1 MKAIVRTKYG
11 SPDVLKLEEIPEP
24 TAGDDEVLVKV
35 QAVGVNAADLEILR
49 ADPLYVRFA
58 GFGLLTPKIK
68 VLGSDVAGRVETV
81 GRNVTEFQPGDE
93 VFGDIFYHG
102 LGGFAEY
109 VCVPESA
116 PLVLK
121 PDSLTFEQAAAIPQ
135 AAVIALQGLRDKG
148 QIQPG
153 QKVLIIGAGGG
164 AGTFAVQMAKSFG
177 SDVTGV
183 DSTEKLEMMSAI
195 GADRVIDYTREDF
208 AEDGARYDLI
218 LNVVGHRSI
227 FDFSRALSRNGSY
240 VMVGGSTARIVQA
253 VIVGRWLSM
262 TGSKAMGMLM
272 AKPNKK
278 DLASVIELVEAGEV
292 VPVIDRQYPLEEV
305 ADALRYLGEG
315 HARGKIVVTV

>member
-35 QAVGVNAADLEILR
+35 QAVGVNAADLENLR
-49 ADPLYVRFA
+49 ADPLYVRFS
-58 GFGLLTPKIK
+58 GFDLLTPKIK

-81 GRNVTEFQPGDE
+81 GRNVTEFQPGDQ

-102 LGGFAEY
+102 LGGFAEC

-148 QIQPG
+148 KVQPG

-177 SDVTGV
+177 ADVTGV
-183 DSTEKLEMMSAI
+183 DSTEKLEMMRSI

-218 LNVVGHRSI
+218 LDAVGRRSI
-227 FDFSRALSRNGSY
+227 FDFRRALSRNGSY

-253 VIVGRWLSM
+253 VIVGRWFSM
-262 TGSKAMGMLM
+262 TGSQAMGLLVV
-272 AKPNKK
+272 KQNKK

-292 VPVIDRQYPLEEV
+292 VPVIDRQYPLAEV

-315 HARGKIVVTV
+315 HAKGKVVVTV

>member
-35 QAVGVNAADLEILR
+35 QAVGVNAADLENLR
-49 ADPLYVRFA
+49 ADPLYIRLS

-68 VLGSDVAGRVETV
+68 VLGSDIAGRVEMV
-81 GRNVTEFQPGDE
+81 GRKVTEFQPGDE
-93 VFGDIFYHG
+93 VFGDVFYHG

-109 VCVPESA
+109 VCVPERA
-116 PLVLK
+116 PLVRK

-148 QIQPG
+148 KVQPG
-153 QKVLIIGAGGG
+153 QTVLIIGAGGG
-164 AGTFAVQMAKSFG
+164 AGTFAIQMAKSFG
-177 SDVTGV
+177 ADVTAV
-183 DSTEKLEMMSAI
+183 DSTEKLEMMSSI

-218 LNVVGHRSI
+218 LDVVGHRSI
-227 FDFSRALSRNGSY
+227 FDFRRALRRNGSY

-253 VIVGRWLSM
+253 VIVGRWFSM
-262 TGSKAMGMLM
+262 IGSQAMGLLVV
-272 AKPNKK
+272 KPNKK

-315 HARGKIVVTV
+315 HAKGKVVITV